1 MKKNVNY
8 MKKLLRGKFGKN
20 STEYRYF
27 CELALGLPNEQT
39 YGLFL
44 DLMAK

>member
-1 MKKNVNY
+1 MKKNY
-8 MKKLLRGKFGKN
+8 MKKLVAKKFGKK
-20 STEYRYF
+20 STEYAYF
-27 CELALGLPNEQT
+27 CELAVGLRNEQT